1 MTALSLQ
8 RISKRFGDLIAN
20 DDISLTVNRGEVL
33 ALLGENGA
41 GKSTLMNILF
51 GHYVPDSGSIS
62 VFGETL
68 TPGKPQEALA
78 RGVGMVHQH
87 FTLADNLSVLDNVML
102 GSEKLTRVASGRAAA
117 RERLLALSTQFSLT
131 VSPDALI
138 RSLSVGEKQR
148 VEILKA
154 LYRGARILILDEP
167 TSVLTP
173 NESAALFAT
182 LKRLVADGLSIIFIS
197 HKLDEVLALS
207 HRIVV
212 LRQGKLVH
220 ECALATATK
229 EGLALAM
236 VGREITKPRRNPPS
250 CGAEGLGQRV
260 LAAQSNLAGTHTPSP
275 QPSFPE
281 GGGGA
286 LVVDSLCATDE
297 ASRITLNDV
306 SLSVR
311 RGEIVAIAGVSGNGQ
326 AVLADVLFGL
336 VKPSAGKISVGVAC
350 RELGGDMDWPGSWKF
365 APTTQSTLGRI
376 PEDRQYTGAVGDL
389 SVWENAILPRLND
402 ARFFTWG
409 VLKRAAA
416 RSHATKLVKQFDV
429 RLASIE
435 LPIRRLSG
443 GNMQKLI
450 LGRELSENPDVIV
463 AAQPTWGLDVG
474 AVAFVHEQ
482 MLAARDRGAAILM
495 ISEDLDEVFAL
506 ADRVAVMS
514 KGRLSEALPTE
525 AWTRERMGLAMA
537 GEAQQSEAVQA
548 A

>member
-1 MTALSLQ
+1 MIASVLSFMTALSLQ
-8 RISKRFGDLIAN
+8 RITKRFGDLVAN
-20 DDISLTVNRGEVL
+20 DDISFAVERGEVL

-51 GHYVPDSGSIS
+51 GHYVPDSGLIN
-62 VFGETL
+62 VFDETL
-68 TPGKPQEALA
+68 APGKPQEALA
-78 RGVGMVHQH
+78 RGIGMVHQH

-102 GSEKLTRVASGRAAA
+102 GAERLTRVASGRNAA
-117 RERLLALSTQFSLT
+117 REKLVNLSAQFGLT

-173 NESAALFAT
+173 HESAALFAT
-182 LKRLVADGLSIIFIS
+182 LNRLVGDGLSIIFIS
-197 HKLDEVLALS
+197 HKLDEVLAIS

-212 LRQGKLVH
+212 LRQGRLVH
-220 ECALATATK
+220 ECATATATK
-229 EGLALAM
+229 ESLALAM
-236 VGREITKPRRNPPS
+236 VGRAVTKPLRNSPLP
-250 CGAEGLGQRV
+250 G
-260 LAAQSNLAGTHTPSP
+260 GTST
-275 QPSFPE
+275 
-281 GGGGA
+281 A
-286 LVVDSLCATDE
+286 LIIRSLSAHHE
-297 ASRITLNDV
+297 SSRIALTNV
-306 SLSVR
+306 SLSVQ

-326 AVLADVLFGL
+326 TLLADVLFGL
-336 VKPSAGKISVGVAC
+336 VASTAGTITRGATRRETAVHDVAKN
-350 RELGGDMDWPGSWKF
+350 SWQTT
-365 APTTQSTLGRI
+365 PTNESTLGRI

-389 SVWENAILPRLND
+389 SVWENAILPRMYD
-402 ARFFTWG
+402 ARFFSWG

-416 RSHATKLVKQFDV
+416 RSHAMQLVKQFDV

-435 LPIRRLSG
+435 QPIRRLSG

-482 MLAARDRGAAILM
+482 ILAARERGAAVLM

-506 ADRVAVMS
+506 ADRIAVMF
-514 KGRLSEALPTE
+514 KGTLSDALPST
-525 AWTRERMGLAMA
+525 AWTRERIGLAMA
-537 GEAQQSEAVQA
+537 GEAQEMLTA
-548 A
+548 

>member
-1 MTALSLQ
+1 VTALSLQ
-8 RISKRFGDLIAN
+8 NISKRFGDLIAN
-20 DDISLTVNRGEVL
+20 DGISLTLERGEVL

-51 GHYVPDSGSIS
+51 GHYMPDSGSIS

-78 RGVGMVHQH
+78 RGVGIVHQH
-87 FTLADNLSVLDNVML
+87 FTLADNLSALDNVML
-102 GSEKLTRVASGRAAA
+102 GSEKLTRFASGRTAA
-117 RERLLALSTQFSLT
+117 RERLLALSTQFGLT
-131 VSPDALI
+131 VSPDTLI

-173 NESAALFAT
+173 NESAGLFAT
-182 LKRLVADGLSIIFIS
+182 LNRLVADGLSIIFIS

-207 HRIVV
+207 NRIAV
-212 LRQGKLVH
+212 LRQGKLVY
-220 ECALATATK
+220 ECAASVATK

-236 VGREITKPRRNPPS
+236 VGREITKPRRSPPLPR
-250 CGAEGLGQRV
+250 GGHPALII
-260 LAAQSNLAGTHTPSP
+260 QSLS
-275 QPSFPE
+275 
-281 GGGGA
+281 
-286 LVVDSLCATDE
+286 ATDE
-297 ASRITLNDV
+297 SSRIGLHDV

-311 RGEIVAIAGVSGNGQ
+311 RSEIVAIAGVSGNGQ
-326 AVLADVLFGL
+326 TLLADVLFGL
-336 VKPSAGKISVGVAC
+336 VKPNAGTISVGAAC
-350 RELGGDMDWPGSWKF
+350 REMDEDATAEKSRKTALTEQP
-365 APTTQSTLGRI
+365 TLGRI

-389 SVWENAILPRLND
+389 SVWENAILPRMSD
-402 ARFFTWG
+402 TRFFAWG

-416 RSHATKLVKQFDV
+416 RSYATQLVRQFDV

-435 LPIRRLSG
+435 QPVRRLSG

-482 MLAARDRGAAILM
+482 MFAARERGAAILM

-506 ADRVAVMS
+506 ADRIAVMS
-514 KGRLSEALPTE
+514 KGRLSDALPVA
-525 AWTRERMGLAMA
+525 AWSRERIGLVMA
-537 GEAQQSEAVQA
+537 GEAQQSEEAQTA
-548 A
+548 